1 MELARSSPGAPGAA
15 VVPMAGEATRWKRG
29 GPSPNPGGRT
39 KAAVHVAKLVRE
51 ATDDGRELVTAIVA
65 ISRGLVPSMAS
76 ERSRTWALEWLAD
89 RVFGRA
95 AMSVELSFGDDAPPK
110 RRNYDA
116 LTMLELE
123 QLTELMGKLEQPSD
137 ELKAL
142 RAAPIALVPDDAQ
155 R

>member
-1 MELARSSPGAPGAA
+1 
-15 VVPMAGEATRWKRG
+15 MAGEATRWQRG
-29 GPSPNPGGRT
+29 RSGNPGGRT
-39 KAAVHVAKLVRE
+39 KAAAHVAKLVRE
-51 ATDDGRELVTAIVA
+51 ATDDGRELVKTIAA
-65 ISRGLVPSMAS
+65 ISRGEIPTMAS
-76 ERSRTWALEWLAD
+76 ERSQTWALEWLAD

-110 RRNYDA
+110 RRNYDR
-116 LTMLELE
+116 LTLQELE

-142 RAAPIALVPDDAQ
+142 RAAPLAPPSPCSASRRQSQ